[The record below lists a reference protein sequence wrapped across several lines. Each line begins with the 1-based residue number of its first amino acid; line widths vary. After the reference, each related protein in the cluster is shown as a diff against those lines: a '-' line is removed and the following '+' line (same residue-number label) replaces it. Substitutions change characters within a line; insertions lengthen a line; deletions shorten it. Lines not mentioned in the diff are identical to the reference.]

1 MLPQMHLFSP
11 EVQKFVLAAE
21 CLMFGDVTPRSL
33 TEPDLKAIR
42 YYVQCLIE
50 KFETTPSARQTTI
63 NGAGSGRSVPTN
75 ETSHPCSSHSGG

>member
-21 CLMFGDVTPRSL
+21 CLMFGDVTPQSL
-33 TEPDLKAIR
+33 TETDLKAIR

-50 KFETTPSARQTTI
+50 KFETSAFR
-63 NGAGSGRSVPTN
+63 
-75 ETSHPCSSHSGG
+75 TSNHDEWRGLR